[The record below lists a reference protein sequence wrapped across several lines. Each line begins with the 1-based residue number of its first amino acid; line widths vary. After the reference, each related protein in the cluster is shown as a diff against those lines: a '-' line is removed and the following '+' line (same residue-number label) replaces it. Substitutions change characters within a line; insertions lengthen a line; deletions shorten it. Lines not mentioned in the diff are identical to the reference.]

1 MAGHPSSRAPRPR
14 LKGVEIRPDSV
25 REARLGAGLSLAQVA
40 GREISRAAIHLI
52 ETGRARPSLPT
63 LELIARRT
71 GRQISFFL
79 EQGAAPP
86 STPGAPDLQLRVAEL
101 ERLALQRDDE
111 TVVRLAEEL
120 LQEHLG
126 RWEEAHVR
134 YLAGQA
140 RVQTGRRQGALA
152 HLRRARVLFED
163 LGDDWMVVECMDW
176 EAAALGE
183 DPASLELAREA
194 LERCRELEPIPVD
207 IEARI
212 LTRIAT
218 KHLQRHE
225 WEEAIECYDSALEV
239 SRSLS
244 DLDRMAR
251 LYDGLS
257 DAYRQLG
264 NLDKAHTHAQKA
276 IALHRVARDRTMLAR
291 GENNLGVLLTE
302 QGRFDEAAEHL
313 RRSLDICAELGIEGG
328 RAHVLLSLAE
338 LEIARGDG
346 ATARDFLA
354 EARLLANRLGEK
366 LTLAYAHQLGGRL
379 AAAEKDSAGA
389 DRDYR
394 KALTLMT
401 QARAGERLVECHS
414 EYARVLEDRGDLGAA
429 VQQWRLAVE
438 AGRSRHSAAAAD
450 LAGGWRPALT
460 AT

>member
-1 MAGHPSSRAPRPR
+1 MSSRPAARVSRPR
-14 LKGVEIRPDSV
+14 LKGVEVRPGSV
-25 REARLGAGLSLAQVA
+25 RDARIAAGLSLAQVA
-40 GREISRAAIHLI
+40 GRDISRAAIHLI
-52 ETGRARPSLPT
+52 ETGRSRPSLPT

-71 GRQISFFL
+71 GHPMSFFL
-79 EQGAAPP
+79 PQGVAPP
-86 STPGAPDLQLRVAEL
+86 STPGSADIQLRVAEL

-111 TVVRLAEEL
+111 TVVKQADEL
-120 LQEHLG
+120 LEQGLG

-163 LGDDWMVVECMDW
+163 LGDEWMVVECMDW

-194 LERCRELEPIPVD
+194 LERCRDLDPIPVD
-207 IEARI
+207 LEARI

-251 LYDGLS
+251 LYDGLA

-291 GENNLGVLLTE
+291 SENNLGVLLVE
-302 QGRFDEAAEHL
+302 QGRYNEAVDHL
-313 RRSLDICAELGIEGG
+313 RRSLEICAELGIESG

-338 LEIARGDG
+338 LEISRLDAD
-346 ATARDFLA
+346 TARSFIA
-354 EARLLANRLGEK
+354 EARVLANRLGEK
-366 LTLAYAHQLGGRL
+366 LTVAYAHQLAGRL
-379 AAAEKDSAGA
+379 AAAQQDGA
-389 DRDYR
+389 TADHEYGR
-394 KALTLMT
+394 ALALMT
-401 QARAGERLVECHS
+401 QARAGERLVQCHS
-414 EYARVLEDRGDLGAA
+414 EYAAVLEQRGETAEALK
-429 VQQWRLAVE
+429 QWRLAVE
-438 AGRSRHSAAAAD
+438 AGRTRHSAAAD
-450 LAGGWRPALT
+450 PAGEWRPAGV
-460 AT
+460 AN